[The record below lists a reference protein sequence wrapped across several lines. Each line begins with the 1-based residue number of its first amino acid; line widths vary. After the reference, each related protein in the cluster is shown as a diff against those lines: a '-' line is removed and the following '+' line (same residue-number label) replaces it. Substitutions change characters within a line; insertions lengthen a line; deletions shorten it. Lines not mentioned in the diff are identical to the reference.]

1 MDLGIKGKIALVT
14 GGSRGLGR
22 QSSLSLAKEG
32 VHVAICA
39 RGKDAISD
47 VVEEVKQYGVNGFG
61 IVADMTSSDS
71 IKELFD
77 TVSRKFGSISILVN
91 NVGGRLGGKD
101 LEDTSDEEFR
111 QTVELNLFS
120 TLTLT
125 RLVIPE
131 MKQNKWG
138 RIINIASIYGRE
150 HGGALAYMSAKAGLI
165 AMTKH
170 LSLEL
175 VKTGIT
181 VNSVAPGSIFFKGG
195 SWDRFISQNTEE
207 DVNKFIETN
216 LPMGKFGWPEPI
228 GDTVAFLSSKNADLI
243 TGSCINVDG
252 GQSTSLI

>member
-120 TLTLT
+120 TLTL
-125 RLVIPE
+125 
-131 MKQNKWG
+131 
-138 RIINIASIYGRE
+138 
-150 HGGALAYMSAKAGLI
+150 
-165 AMTKH
+165 
-170 LSLEL
+170 
-175 VKTGIT
+175 
-181 VNSVAPGSIFFKGG
+181 KG
-195 SWDRFISQNTEE
+195 
-207 DVNKFIETN
+207 K
-216 LPMGKFGWPEPI
+216 L
-228 GDTVAFLSSKNADLI
+228 
-243 TGSCINVDG
+243 
-252 GQSTSLI
+252 TSLLKVSVSTIPDIICHG